1 MTSEHIHTGGC
12 QCGAMRY
19 RLTGELHDPHICHC
33 RMCQKAF
40 GSFFAPLVGVKREEI
55 EWTKGAPE
63 TYRSSTM
70 AERGFCSTCGTPLTF
85 RYVGID
91 RGGLAV
97 SIGSLDE
104 PARVKPQ
111 KQYGME
117 ARMPWFGELA
127 DLPGSRTEDDMPADI
142 LAQLHSNQHPDRD

>member
-1 MTSEHIHTGGC
+1 MNEHIHTGGC
-12 QCGAMRY
+12 QCGTVRY
-19 RLTGELHDPHICHC
+19 KLTGDLRDPHLCHC

-40 GSFFAPLVGVKREEI
+40 GSFFAPLVGVKCEEI
-55 EWTKGAPE
+55 EWIKGAPT
-63 TYRSSTM
+63 TYRSSTL

-85 RYVGID
+85 RYVAVD
-91 RGGLAV
+91 RGEVAV

-117 ARMPWFGELA
+117 ACMPWFSELA

-142 LAQLHSNQHPDRD
+142 LAQLHSNQHPDHD